1 MKYILTIIGII
12 GLMACSSEETTR
24 TAETAGSTLRPV
36 AFKEAYTVQPT
47 RSSAMFT
54 ATAGIPVGQSM
65 GVYAYLHNT
74 ETRNYSA
81 DSPNFMWNQK
91 ATRQEE
97 TEPFTYAPL
106 KYWPNDENSKLSFIA
121 YFPYCNGA
129 DDDGTDEDIASTG
142 ITPRLTNSGT
152 GLPTFD
158 FTVKNA
164 IDDQVDFLVSDVL
177 PNMPKSRDTDDDPGL
192 PFNDLTITDRV
203 QFLFKHMTAK
213 VEFRIVADAEIRKDI
228 VSFQLTTLSVSN
240 LYKSGRLTPSYD
252 KETGV
257 TSFNWSDQS
266 NVQDYTFKTNTP
278 QLLMPQ
284 TLLNTAMLNLSY
296 TITFKSDGTSYRYEG
311 STPVA
316 EQDYTYSNAASLQLN
331 TMKLTDTDIPL
342 TTWEP
347 NHHYIYTIRLRANR
361 IDFEGEVVDWGEY
374 KTLDDIPIEGE

>member
-1 MKYILTIIGII
+1 
-12 GLMACSSEETTR
+12 MACSSEETTR

-47 RSSAMFT
+47 RSSAKFT

-74 ETRNYSA
+74 ETRNYLE

-164 IDDQVDFLVSDVL
+164 IGDQVDFLVSDVL

-228 VSFQLTTLSVSN
+228 VNFQLTTLSVSN
-240 LYKSGRLTPSYD
+240 LYKSGRLTPEYNPSTG
-252 KETGV
+252 ET
-257 TSFNWSDQS
+257 TCTWSGQTTK
-266 NVQDYTFKTNTP
+266 QDYDFKTYEP

-284 TLLNTAMLNLSY
+284 TIGDDVELNLEY
-296 TITFKSDGTSYRYEG
+296 EITFKSDGTTYHYEG

-316 EQDYTYSNAASLQLN
+316 DQDYTYSNTASIQLN
-331 TMKLTDTDIPL
+331 EMKRTGSDVALTEWL
-342 TTWEP
+342 P

-361 IDFEGEVVDWGEY
+361 IDFTGQVVEWGD
-374 KTLDDIPIEGE
+374 TQDIEDIKIEE

>member
-12 GLMACSSEETTR
+12 CLMACSSEETTR

-47 RSSAMFT
+47 RSSAKFT

-74 ETRNYSA
+74 ETRNYLE

-164 IDDQVDFLVSDVL
+164 IGDQVDFLVSDVL

-228 VSFQLTTLSVSN
+228 VKFHLTTLSVSN

-296 TITFKSDGTSYRYEG
+296 NITFKSDGTSYRYEG

>member
-12 GLMACSSEETTR
+12 CLMACSSEETTR

-74 ETRNYSA
+74 DTRNYLE

-164 IDDQVDFLVSDVL
+164 IDNQVDFLVSDVL

-228 VSFQLTTLSVSN
+228 VKFHLTTLSVSN

-257 TSFNWSDQS
+257 TSFNWSNQATKQGYD
-266 NVQDYTFKTNTP
+266 FKTYEP

-284 TLLNTAMLNLSY
+284 TIGDDVELNLSY
-296 TITFKSDGTSYRYEG
+296 NITFKSDGTSYRYEG